1 MDVWKVLAETSTFHL
16 NAIEH
21 VQKGSCFGEFELG
34 NAGSETDVELT
45 DRRRKDSTA
54 GNDFQWWK
62 YLCGCIKQK
71 QPILAVILWDPQK
84 WFKVKSAD
92 GCWHLN
98 VFHQAP
104 GDSASIPVSSV
115 CVLSLLA
122 ASPVFVWATFSA
134 QVFVDKKVTEVSV
147 FYAWLRIHNKT
158 VQHPLCDKL
167 LFLCLIIY
175 PAHNTYFAYG
185 YLHRQRPSLSITSAE
200 SSSGVEIVSHQRLCD
215 SLDAHVWP
223 RTAQKRWIYNSHL
236 NISSYTIAMDSRVH
250 VSGRI

>member
-1 MDVWKVLAETSTFHL
+1 MFFLQLLTRKISWSNYCSCCGCVKGPRWNIHFRPECNWARAEGKQLWRVRTWQRRQ
-16 NAIEH
+16 A
-21 VQKGSCFGEFELG
+21 
-34 NAGSETDVELT
+34 DVELT
-45 DRRRKDSTA
+45 DSQWKDSTA

-92 GCWHLN
+92 GCWHLS

-147 FYAWLRIHNKT
+147 FMH
-158 VQHPLCDKL
+158 D
-167 LFLCLIIY
+167 
-175 PAHNTYFAYG
+175 
-185 YLHRQRPSLSITSAE
+185 
-200 SSSGVEIVSHQRLCD
+200 
-215 SLDAHVWP
+215 
-223 RTAQKRWIYNSHL
+223 
-236 NISSYTIAMDSRVH
+236 
-250 VSGRI
+250 